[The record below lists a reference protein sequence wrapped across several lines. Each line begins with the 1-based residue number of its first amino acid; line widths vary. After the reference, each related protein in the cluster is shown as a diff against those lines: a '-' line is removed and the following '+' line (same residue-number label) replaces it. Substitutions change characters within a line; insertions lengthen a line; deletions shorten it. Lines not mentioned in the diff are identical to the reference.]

1 MKPSDDELL
10 GLIEKKFKEI
20 KKVTDEN
27 KKLMEQLWIANKKL
41 EESEKMKSNF
51 LSNIRN
57 EIINPFSSILGLTKN
72 ILHQQQDKDK
82 IISTAKLIHL
92 EAFSLDFQFRNIFT
106 AAEIEAGE
114 VYVEAM
120 KVDLKNLIESIVEMF
135 RYEYDKKQLS
145 VELQQDYNEK
155 HDGTFYFIS
164 DADKLQT
171 IFANLISNAVEFS
184 NAGGKIII
192 KSFFKDNILH
202 FSVQDSGRGIDK
214 SNLKDVFDR
223 FKRLD
228 NSINTLNRGHGLGL
242 SIVKS
247 LLDLLNGKVDVI
259 TQKNV
264 GSTFTIEIPEW
275 EQQSD
280 VEGFALDG
288 NEFLFSNEEKF

>member
-10 GLIEKKFKEI
+10 ALIEKKFREI
-20 KKVTDEN
+20 KKITEEN

-72 ILHQQQDKDK
+72 ILHQQQDVGK

-120 KVDLKNLIESIVEMF
+120 KVDIKNLLESIVEMF
-135 RYEYDKKQLS
+135 RYEYDKKQLE
-145 VELQQDYNEK
+145 VELHLDFNKKIKE
-155 HDGTFYFIS
+155 DGYFIS

-184 NAGGKIII
+184 NAGAKIII
-192 KSFFKDNILH
+192 KSSIKDNILH
-202 FSVQDSGRGIDK
+202 FSVQDFGRGIDK
-214 SNLKDVFDR
+214 TNLKDIFDR

-228 NSINTLNRGHGLGL
+228 NSINALNRGHGLGL

-247 LLDLLNGKVDVI
+247 LLDLLNGKIDVV

-264 GSTFTIEIPEW
+264 GSTFTIEIPQW